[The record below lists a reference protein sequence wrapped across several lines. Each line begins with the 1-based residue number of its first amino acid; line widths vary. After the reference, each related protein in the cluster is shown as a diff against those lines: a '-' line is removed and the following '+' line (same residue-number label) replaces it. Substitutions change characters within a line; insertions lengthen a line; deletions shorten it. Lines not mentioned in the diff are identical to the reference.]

1 MNLYD
6 RLFKSE
12 NPAAEE
18 ADFRDLLNPES
29 LKTITGI
36 LEPAVSGPAGSAFQF
51 ERIGYFC
58 IDNDSTESAPIVNRT
73 VGLRD
78 SWKG

>member
-1 MNLYD
+1 
-6 RLFKSE
+6 
-12 NPAAEE
+12 
-18 ADFRDLLNPES
+18 NPES
-29 LKTITGI
+29 LKTTRAI
-36 LEPAVSGPAGSAFQF
+36 LEPEVSGPAGSAFQF

-58 IDNDSTESAPIVNRT
+58 IDNDSTASAPILNRT